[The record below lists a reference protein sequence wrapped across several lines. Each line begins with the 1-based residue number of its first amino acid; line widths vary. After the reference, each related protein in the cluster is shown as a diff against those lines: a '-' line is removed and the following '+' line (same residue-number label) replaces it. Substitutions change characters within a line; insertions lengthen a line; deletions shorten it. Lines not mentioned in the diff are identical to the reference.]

1 MSPKTPAQG
10 SGVVI
15 EQIPTADLIPYAR
28 NSRTHSDE
36 QVAQIAASIREFGF
50 CNPVLIDAENTIIA
64 GHGRVLAAGRMKLES
79 VPCLRLTHLTDAQ
92 RRAYVIADNR
102 IALSSGWDSELLANE
117 LSDLHADDFDMALL
131 GFDADELTEL
141 LGFELDGDTTGEIVE
156 DEVPEPPA
164 DPITKPGDL
173 WILGS
178 HRLLCGD
185 STKVEDVGRL
195 MGGAKAQLIH
205 ADPPYGMGKECD
217 GVQNDNI
224 YDDKLDAFQ
233 MAWWRAFR
241 NHTDD
246 NGSAYIWGNAEGLW
260 RLWYIGGLKESER
273 ITFRSQVI
281 WNKPPSASAW
291 GSPIGSEKMRS
302 YPHGYEVCLFFM
314 LGEQGFNNNAD
325 NYWDG
330 WEPLRAYLAS
340 EMEKCGGQKNWKAA
354 LGNQMGSHYFT
365 KSQWSFPTEEAYK
378 KLQAFANGDAF
389 KREHDELK
397 REHDELK
404 REHDELKRAFYA
416 TRAYFDNTHE
426 NMTDVWE
433 FPRVTGEERH
443 GHATPKPVAMMVR
456 AIKSSSPDAG
466 IVAEPFG
473 GSGSTLIAAEHCRR
487 RCFTMELSP
496 AYCDVIVKRWENLTG
511 KTATLEAVL

>member
-1 MSPKTPAQG
+1 MAKQKTKPEGAGGQ
-10 SGVVI
+10 SAVI
-15 EQIPTADLIPYAR
+15 EQIPTVELVPYAR

-50 CNPVLIDAENTIIA
+50 CNPVLIDAEGTIIA
-64 GHGRVLAAGRMKLES
+64 GHGRVMAATRMKLET
-79 VPCLRLTHLTDAQ
+79 VPCLRLSHLTDAQ
-92 RRAYVIADNR
+92 KRAYVIADNR
-102 IALSSGWDSELLANE
+102 IALSSGWDEAMLANE
-117 LSDLHADDFDMALL
+117 LSDLHADEFDLSVL
-131 GFDADELTEL
+131 GFDADELTAL
-141 LGFELDGDTTGEIVE
+141 MDLDSTGEEEPSGEIVE
-156 DEVPEPPA
+156 DEVPEVPV
-164 DPITKPGDL
+164 DPITKPGNL
-173 WILGS
+173 WILGE

-185 STKVEDVGRL
+185 STKAEDVERL
-195 MGGAKAQLIH
+195 MDGAKAQLIH

-217 GVQNDNI
+217 GVQNDNL

-241 NHTDD
+241 KHTDD

-273 ITFRSQVI
+273 LTFRSQVI

-330 WEPLRAYLAS
+330 WEPIRSYLET
-340 EMEKCGGQKNWKAA
+340 EMKRCGWTIKDLNRITGT
-354 LGNQMGSHYFT
+354 QMAGHWVT
-365 KSQWSFPTEEAYK
+365 RSQWSMITEQHYEAIQ
-378 KLQAFANGDAF
+378 QAAKEHAAF
-389 KREHDELK
+389 KQEHAAFKQEHDKLK
-397 REHDELK
+397 QD
-404 REHDELKRAFYA
+404 FYA
-416 TRAYFDNTHE
+416 TRAYFDNAHE

-456 AIKSSSPDAG
+456 AIRSSCPDGG

-511 KTATLEAVL
+511 KTAVLETT